1 VTGPLLLL
9 LGGALLLW
17 PGGAAVRRARWAAAT
32 GHRLHLLTTVAALPR
47 PAVWGVASAAVAALL
62 STPLVAVLAG
72 AVAALAAR
80 GVDRRRAGAR
90 EELRLTA
97 LAEALAALAAELR
110 SGRSLTEA
118 TTAAVAACADEES
131 GQALAGALVGPQ
143 PGPESGGRTGTEV
156 GQALQRLSAAAALS
170 RRTGCSL
177 AAVLGAVEDDVRAR
191 SRQRQDLRSLTAGPR
206 ASAALLAGLPLLALG
221 MGSGIGADP
230 WHVLT
235 ATATGQVLLVL
246 GVALEGAG
254 LAWSARLVR
263 RAVR

>member
-1 VTGPLLLL
+1 VTGALLL
-9 LGGALLLW
+9 LGAALLSW
-17 PGGAAVRRARWAAAT
+17 PGRAALRRTRRMAAT
-32 GHRLHLLTTVAALPR
+32 GRRGRSPVAVPRLPR
-47 PAVWGVASAAVAALL
+47 PVLWGTGAAAVAALL
-62 STPLVAVLAG
+62 STPLVAVLAAAA
-72 AVAALAAR
+72 AVLAAR
-80 GVDRRRAGAR
+80 TVDRRRVGAR
-90 EELRLTA
+90 EEARLTA

-131 GQALAGALVGPQ
+131 GQALAGAVVGPQ

-254 LAWSARLVR
+254 LAWSTRLVR